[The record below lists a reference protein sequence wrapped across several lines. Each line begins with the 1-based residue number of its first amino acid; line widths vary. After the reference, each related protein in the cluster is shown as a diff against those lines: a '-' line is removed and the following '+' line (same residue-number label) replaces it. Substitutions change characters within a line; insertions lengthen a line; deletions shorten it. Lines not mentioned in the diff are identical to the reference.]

1 MEPSYD
7 HENLLTNYN
16 SQKQQIQQNHNI
28 NTEEYSAIENQTY
41 TPSSL
46 NSNVHQTQTTISH
59 IRQTNDNLIQ
69 SRIHSPIVHSS
80 CYESDPMR
88 CSGGQILTHNSMLGN
103 PFLTSHSSLLNSNL
117 PLLATKFLSHPNML
131 PMSLSPDVEES
142 SHLEASLW
150 GYEYQN
156 DVCASNCAFLE
167 RHVLGNDVKFRP
179 VNNSAKCAK
188 ETRIRRPMNA
198 FMVWAKIERKKLAD
212 ENPDLHNAD
221 LSKMLGKKWRSLTPL
236 DRRPFVEEAERLRVI
251 HMTEH
256 PNYKYRPRR
265 RKHSKPRTI
274 QTSAKDHTPMQANS
288 GKPLPKIKPV
298 QIANYN
304 MPQVEMTSQCQPKN
318 QSFYR
323 SKICFSPNSNLTCSS
338 EDGTF
343 RSTDGNV
350 QNYDKKHPSFQ
361 QQVPSNIPNNH
372 SDKQKPTKQLSYK
385 SKSKSR
391 ACKNLDDDNS
401 VAGKKSPFQQHALAL
416 TSSTL
421 ITGKGIYVT
430 CSNRGMLDQPHTV
443 KGTYFPPMSVLEENQ
458 RTDPAD
464 LSQTCNINASVNCTT
479 QASSS
484 PHYSSPNTRTQTKN
498 NINEMLTSPY
508 SVNTSPLIDP
518 ASGFHPQ
525 MTHQQ
530 KNYSR
535 YISPHGQ
542 CSPGDESERN
552 SESKFS
558 KYPDTNHNYDNYEVY
573 SSPSENYYPQVTY
586 IPSNNCSPLNHS
598 SPSYQ
603 NNVECNYFP
612 YHQPDQICLNG
623 MPSNYFMSSNGEPP
637 PPQPNLPPQ
646 AIASLVYPN
655 ATPGESFEMRKDDE
669 ISNILAGV
677 RKTCYSN

>member
-1 MEPSYD
+1 MKS
-7 HENLLTNYN
+7 
-16 SQKQQIQQNHNI
+16 SQKQQIQQNHTI
-28 NTEEYSAIENQTY
+28 NTDDYSTSENQAY
-41 TPSSL
+41 APSSL
-46 NSNVHQTQTTISH
+46 NNNVHQTHTTISH
-59 IRQTNDNLIQ
+59 IRQQPNDNLT

-80 CYESDPMR
+80 CYESDSMR

-156 DVCASNCAFLE
+156 EVCASNCAFLE

-265 RKHSKPRTI
+265 RKHSKPRAI
-274 QTSAKDHTPMQANS
+274 QSSAKDHAPMQAS
-288 GKPLPKIKPV
+288 GKPLPKLKSS
-298 QIANYN
+298 QIPSYN
-304 MPQVEMTSQCQPKN
+304 MPQGEISNQCQSKSQN
-318 QSFYR
+318 FYR
-323 SKICFSPNSNLTCSS
+323 PSKMSFSPNSNPSRSS
-338 EDGTF
+338 DDGNF
-343 RSTDGNV
+343 RSTADGNV
-350 QNYDKKHPSFQ
+350 PNYEKKHQSFQ
-361 QQVPSNIPNNH
+361 QQVQSNISSNH
-372 SDKQKPTKQLSYK
+372 CDKQKPTKQLMYK
-385 SKSKSR
+385 SKTKSR
-391 ACKNLDDDNS
+391 VCNNLDDDNTL
-401 VAGKKSPFQQHALAL
+401 AGKKSPFHQNTSLAL
-416 TSSTL
+416 SSSTL
-421 ITGKGIYVT
+421 LTSKGIYVT

-443 KGTYFPPMSVLEENQ
+443 KGTYFPPMSALEENQ
-458 RTDPAD
+458 RSDPTD
-464 LSQTCNINASVNCTT
+464 LSQTQQCNINASVHCTT
-479 QASSS
+479 QAGSS

-508 SVNTSPLIDP
+508 SVNASPMHDS
-518 ASGFHPQ
+518 ATGFHPQ
-525 MTHQQ
+525 MTQHE

-535 YISPHGQ
+535 YINSHGQ
-542 CSPGDESERN
+542 CSPEEIQDQN
-552 SESKFS
+552 TDNKFS

-573 SSPSENYYPQVTY
+573 SSPGGNYYPQVTY
-586 IPSNNCSPLNHS
+586 IPSNNCSPLNHTP
-598 SPSYQ
+598 PSYQ

-612 YHQPDQICLNG
+612 YHQPEQICLNG
-623 MPSNYFMSSNGEPP
+623 LPSNYFMSSNGEPP
-637 PPQPNLPPQ
+637 PANIAPQ
-646 AIASLVYPN
+646 AIASLVYPS
-655 ATPGESFEMRKDDE
+655 ATTGETFEVRKDDE

>member
-1 MEPSYD
+1 MD
-7 HENLLTNYN
+7 
-16 SQKQQIQQNHNI
+16 
-28 NTEEYSAIENQTY
+28 NQPY

-46 NSNVHQTQTTISH
+46 NNNTHQTQSSISH
-59 IRQTNDNLIQ
+59 IRQTNDNNLT
-69 SRIHSPIVHSS
+69 SKIHSPIVHSS
-80 CYESDPMR
+80 CYDGDPMR
-88 CSGGQILTHNSMLGN
+88 CGGGQMLTHNSMLGS
-103 PFLTSHSSLLNSNL
+103 PFLTSHTSLLNSNL
-117 PLLATKFLSHPNML
+117 PLLASKFLSHPNML

-167 RHVLGNDVKFRP
+167 RHVLGNDAKFRP

-265 RKHSKPRTI
+265 RKHSKPRTM
-274 QTSAKDHTPMQANS
+274 QPSAKDHSTIQAS
-288 GKPLPKIKPV
+288 GKPLPKIKSSQQV
-298 QIANYN
+298 SNFN
-304 MPQVEMTSQCQPKN
+304 MPQVEISSQAQSKT

-323 SKICFSPNSNLTCSS
+323 SPKMSFSPNSNLTCGSDDANFHPS
-338 EDGTF
+338 DA
-343 RSTDGNV
+343 NI
-350 QNYDKKHPSFQ
+350 QNYDKKHSSFQQQ
-361 QQVPSNIPNNH
+361 QQVPSNLTPNH
-372 SDKQKPTKQLSYK
+372 SEKHKQSKQMMYK
-385 SKSKSR
+385 SNNKNKSR
-391 ACKNLDDDNS
+391 TGKILDDDNH
-401 VAGKKSPFQQHALAL
+401 VPGKKSPFQQHPLAL

-430 CSNRGMLDQPHTV
+430 CSNRGLLDQSHTV
-443 KGTYFPPMSVLEENQ
+443 KGTYFPPMSVLEDNQ
-458 RTDPAD
+458 RTDPANE
-464 LSQTCNINASVNCTT
+464 LSQSCNMNASTSVHCST
-479 QASSS
+479 QSSSS
-484 PHYSSPNTRTQTKN
+484 PAHYSSTNTRTQTKN
-498 NINEMLTSPY
+498 NINEMLTSSHHY

-518 ASGFHPQ
+518 VASGFHQPQ
-525 MTHQQ
+525 MTQHQ
-530 KNYSR
+530 KSYPR
-535 YISPHGQ
+535 YLDPHTQHSAVQ
-542 CSPGDESERN
+542 CSSEENTAERN
-552 SESKFS
+552 SENKFS

-573 SSPSENYYPQVTY
+573 TNPNENYYPQVTY
-586 IPSNNCSPLNHS
+586 IPSNNCSPLNHTP
-598 SPSYQ
+598 PSYQ

-612 YHQPDQICLNG
+612 YHQPHQQPDQICLNG
-623 MPSNYFMSSNGEPP
+623 MPSNYFMSNNGEPP
-637 PPQPNLPPQ
+637 PQPALPQPNMAPQ
-646 AIASLVYPN
+646 AIASLVYPT
-655 ATPGESFEMRKDDE
+655 AVTGETFEVRKDDE